1 MACKRAGQLFGKL
14 NVIEKGGGGVN
25 HLEQLT
31 AEWLEYRG
39 YFVRQS
45 VLVGPREKGGY
56 EGELD
61 IVAINPTTRH
71 LIHVECSLDANS
83 WTQREQLFA
92 AKFERGRRHVPSL
105 FNGLELP
112 SQLDQVG
119 LFLMA
124 GSVRGEV
131 GGGRVVRVAD
141 FIREI
146 TSHLGKYRPE
156 KSAVPSGLP
165 LLRTL
170 QLAAHFGA
178 QEPGPALLVPNALNP
193 DSGL

>member
-1 MACKRAGQLFGKL
+1 M
-14 NVIEKGGGGVN
+14 N

-61 IVAINPTTRH
+61 IVAVNPTTRH

-83 WTQREQLFA
+83 WETREQKFA
-92 AKFERGRRHVPSL
+92 AKFERGQRHVPSL
-105 FNGLELP
+105 FAGLDLP
-112 SQLDQVG
+112 NELDQVG

-124 GSVRGEV
+124 GGVRSEI

-141 FIREI
+141 FICEI
-146 TSHLGKYRPE
+146 TSYLKKYRPE

-178 QEPGPALLVPNALNP
+178 PQTAFASLIPLSAQTGAAL
-193 DSGL
+193 

>member
-1 MACKRAGQLFGKL
+1 MS
-14 NVIEKGGGGVN
+14 N

-45 VLVGPREKGGY
+45 VLVGPRAKGGY

-61 IVAINPTTRH
+61 IVAVNPMTGH
-71 LIHVECSLDANS
+71 LIHVECSLDADS
-83 WTQREQLFA
+83 WQKREARFS
-92 AKFERGRRHVPSL
+92 AKFERGRRFVPSL
-105 FNGLELP
+105 FNGLNLP
-112 SQLDQVG
+112 SDLDQVG

-124 GSVRGEV
+124 GGVRTEV

-141 FIREI
+141 FICEI
-146 TSHLGKYRPE
+146 TSHLKKYRPE
-156 KSAVPSGLP
+156 RAAVPSGLP

-170 QLAAHFGA
+170 QLAAHFGDA
-178 QEPGPALLVPNALNP
+178 QPGSAQLIPSTPVLAT
-193 DSGL
+193 GL

>member
-1 MACKRAGQLFGKL
+1 MS
-14 NVIEKGGGGVN
+14 N

-45 VLVGPREKGGY
+45 VLVGPRAKGGY

-61 IVAINPTTRH
+61 IVGVNPATGH
-71 LIHVECSLDANS
+71 LIHVECSLDADS
-83 WTQREQLFA
+83 WPQRETRFA
-92 AKFERGRRHVPSL
+92 AKFERGRRYVSSL
-105 FNGLELP
+105 FNGLNLP
-112 SQLDQVG
+112 QELDQVG

-124 GSVRGEV
+124 GGSRTEV

-141 FIREI
+141 FICEVTI
-146 TSHLGKYRPE
+146 HLKKYRPE

-170 QLAAHFGA
+170 QLAAHFGSPI
-178 QEPGPALLVPNALNP
+178 PGGARLIPDAYALAPAP
-193 DSGL
+193 

>member
-1 MACKRAGQLFGKL
+1 MSCKDKRRDNDGS
-14 NVIEKGGGGVN
+14 EGGGLN

-45 VLVGPREKGGY
+45 VLVGPRAKGGY

-61 IVAINPTTRH
+61 IVGVNPTTGH
-71 LIHVECSLDANS
+71 LIHVECSLDADS
-83 WTQREQLFA
+83 WPQREVRFA
-92 AKFERGRRHVPSL
+92 AKFERGRRFVPSL
-105 FNGLELP
+105 FNGLNLP
-112 SQLDQVG
+112 SELDQVG

-124 GSVRGEV
+124 GGVRTEV

-141 FIREI
+141 FICEV
-146 TSHLGKYRPE
+146 TSHLKRYRPE

-170 QLAAHFGA
+170 QLAAHFG
-178 QEPGPALLVPNALNP
+178 GPQVGISRLVPDVPAM
-193 DSGL
+193 DSLP

>member
-1 MACKRAGQLFGKL
+1 M
-14 NVIEKGGGGVN
+14 N

-45 VLVGPREKGGY
+45 VLVGRREKGGY

-61 IVAINPTTRH
+61 IVGINPTTRH
-71 LIHVECSLDANS
+71 LIHVECSLDADS
-83 WTQREQLFA
+83 WSERERRFS
-92 AKFERGRRHVPSL
+92 AKFERGRQYVPSL
-105 FNGLELP
+105 FSGLDLP
-112 SQLDQVG
+112 TELDQVG

-124 GSVRGEV
+124 GGARSEV

-141 FIREI
+141 FICEV
-146 TSHLGKYRPE
+146 TSHLKNFRPE

-170 QLAAHFGA
+170 QLATHFGA
-178 QEPGPALLVPNALNP
+178 SQPGASQLVPSASALEAA
-193 DSGL
+193 L